1 MKNITVKQAEHLKK
15 LEVLNNQ
22 DNVYKLNA
30 SRNNSS
36 IASEIKQNEEMN
48 VNLKKIDKTLK
59 DTLGDKGKLNSNVI
73 KLADWIKKNTAKA
86 LPETGKAKTPKSAL
100 TADQAKSITGEAMG
114 RRTYRGVGE
123 RVEGVKDQ
131 LKDFFSVRGFLDK
144 TGIVKR
150 GTGGIFSDALDR
162 REEKQKYI
170 KARMETK
177 GTTFG
182 DEKTFARQ
190 FDEQQD
196 TQRKMRKNE
205 SVIKGYEELGFKD
218 TQIKRSDAFKERG
231 VLAEQLIKSDTRVRP
246 SKETEK
252 EGPLVKSNTKKLAAE
267 ADLSENELENSRLM
281 NEQTELLR
289 SIEENTRDKSLA
301 ATKKRAEEGSGGGFL
316 GGIMGMLG
324 KSLMTAFKALFNPA
338 VLLKFLTKF
347 LAPAMLI
354 GGIINGIMDG
364 WNAFI
369 EGGSFS
375 DVIIAGLGGVLEFLS
390 FGLFDA
396 DTIKNIVG
404 AVSGFV
410 DEYVIEPIKNFI
422 GFLGE
427 SFDKYI
433 KEPILG
439 AFEYIGNLFTE
450 YIINPVKEFFAPVAD
465 FFKKIKEQVFGFLED
480 FGIPEI
486 GFTIPVINK
495 KVSIGPFYPFRP
507 EQGTNRVASNKEM
520 SSSSSAGGEKDSF
533 NQNIVTSG
541 KTAYK
546 NKDGSIR
553 YGEDKTNVLSVG
565 EKTVNGKSTFT
576 DNFAQFD
583 PKTGK
588 SFLTGDAAGADG
600 EREISKRAFGKIK
613 ANAKEG
619 GSADKVAEIVKED
632 DAYQKLGFL
641 DKRKVDFGLAKA
653 TELAAVE
660 PSKAGGAV
668 YNKSADNAGAAQKP
682 AGGSVNTVVAPTTN
696 VNNNTTQVTKMPT
709 RNTDPSLTNYVNSR
723 YAY

>member
-22 DNVYKLNA
+22 DNVYKLFPSNA
-30 SRNNSS
+30 NGNNN
-36 IASEIKQNEEMN
+36 INEAEQNKEMN
-48 VNLKKIDKTLK
+48 DNLKKVDKTLK
-59 DTLGDKGKLNSNVI
+59 DTLGDKGKLNSNIV
-73 KLADWIKKNTAKA
+73 KLAEWMKKNT
-86 LPETGKAKTPKSAL
+86 
-100 TADQAKSITGEAMG
+100 DQAKSITDQAMG
-114 RRTYRGVGE
+114 RKTYRGIGE
-123 RVEGVKDQ
+123 RVEGVKDKV
-131 LKDFFSVRGFLDK
+131 KDFFSVRGFLDK
-144 TGIVKR
+144 TGVVKR
-150 GTGGIFSDALDR
+150 GTGGVFSDMLDR
-162 REEKQKYI
+162 REEKQKYV

-177 GTTFG
+177 GNTFG
-182 DEKTFARQ
+182 NEETFARQ
-190 FDEQQD
+190 FDEQQS

-231 VLAEQLIKSDTRVRP
+231 VLAAQLAASDTRVRP

-252 EGPLVKSNTKKLAAE
+252 EGTLVKSNTKKLGIE
-267 ADLSENELENSRLM
+267 ADTSEKEIENNRMVS
-281 NEQTELLR
+281 EQTELLR
-289 SIEENTRDKSLA
+289 SIEENTRGGKEKVA
-301 ATKKRAEEGSGGGFL
+301 KPKEEGSGGGFL

-354 GGIINGIMDG
+354 GGIVNGIMDG

-375 DVIIAGLGGVLEFLS
+375 DVLIAGLGGVLEFLS

-396 DTIKNIVG
+396 NTIKKIVG

-410 DEYVIEPIKNFI
+410 DEYVIEPIKKFI

-450 YIINPVKEFFAPVAD
+450 YIINPVKEFFAPIAD
-465 FFKKIKEQVFGFLED
+465 FFAKIKEQVFGFLED

-507 EQGTNRVASNKEM
+507 EQGTNRVASNSEL
-520 SSSSSAGGEKDSF
+520 SQSSSSAGGEKSNF

-541 KTAYK
+541 KTGYQ
-546 NKDGSIR
+546 NKDGSVR
-553 YGEDKTNVLSVG
+553 YGKDETNVLTQG
-565 EKTVNGKSTFT
+565 EKVVNGKATYT
-576 DNFAQFD
+576 QNMATFD
-583 PKTGK
+583 PTTGK
-588 SFLTGDAAGADG
+588 SSISGDAG
-600 EREISKRAFGKIK
+600 EREISKRAFNKIK
-613 ANAKEG
+613 SNAKEG
-619 GSADKVAEIVKED
+619 GDNDKVAEILKED

-682 AGGSVNTVVAPTTN
+682 SGGSVNTVVAPTTN
-696 VNNNTTQVTKMPT
+696 VNNNTTQITKMPT
-709 RNTDPSLTNYVNSR
+709 RNTDPSLTNYINSR

>member
-30 SRNNSS
+30 NRNNSS
-36 IASEIKQNEEMN
+36 SASEIKQNEEMN
-48 VNLKKIDKTLK
+48 DNLKKIDKTLK

-100 TADQAKSITGEAMG
+100 TEDQAKSITGEAMG

-131 LKDFFSVRGFLDK
+131 VKDFFSVRGFLDK

-231 VLAEQLIKSDTRVRP
+231 VLAEQIIKSDTRVRP

-252 EGPLVKSNTKKLAAE
+252 EGTLVKSNTKKLGIE
-267 ADLSENELENSRLM
+267 ADTSEKEIENNRMVS
-281 NEQTELLR
+281 EQTELLR
-289 SIEENTRDKSLA
+289 SIEENTRGGKEKGA
-301 ATKKRAEEGSGGGFL
+301 KPKEESSGGGFL
-316 GGIMGMLG
+316 GGIMSMLG
-324 KSLMTAFKALFNPA
+324 KSLLTAFKALFNPA

-396 DTIKNIVG
+396 NTIKNIVG

-410 DEYVIEPIKNFI
+410 DEYVIEPIKKFI

-427 SFDKYI
+427 SFDTYI
-433 KEPILG
+433 KQPILG
-439 AFEYIGNLFTE
+439 AFEYIGTLFTE
-450 YIINPVKEFFAPVAD
+450 YIINPIKEFFAPVAD
-465 FFKKIKEQVFGFLED
+465 FFKKIKDQVFGFLED

-507 EQGTNRVASNKEM
+507 EQGTEKVSSSREM
-520 SSSSSAGGEKDSF
+520 TGKSSSAGGDGTNFKE
-533 NQNIVTSG
+533 NVGITG
-541 KTAYK
+541 K
-546 NKDGSIR
+546 
-553 YGEDKTNVLSVG
+553 DKTEVMNS
-565 EKTVNGKSTFT
+565 EAKESIDKNGKVSAKYSTT
-576 DNFAQFD
+576 MATFD
-583 PKTGK
+583 TKTGK
-588 SFLTGDAAGADG
+588 ASYTNEDDPNNLKYDAPLTKGG
-600 EREISKRAFGKIK
+600 FNKIK
-613 ANAKEG
+613 KASAEG
-619 GSADKVAEIVKED
+619 AGSDQIKDIIKED
-632 DAYQKLGFL
+632 EAYQKLGFL

>member
-1 MKNITVKQAEHLKK
+1 MNNILAKQSEHLKELEK
-15 LEVLNNQ
+15 LSRQ
-22 DNVYKLNA
+22 DRIVQLA
-30 SRNNSS
+30 STS
-36 IASEIKQNEEMN
+36 IQRKTDIDEDKHSQETND
-48 VNLKKIDKTLK
+48 NLKDINKTLK
-59 DTLGDKGKLNSNVI
+59 ENLGDKGKLTSNVI
-73 KLADWIKKNTAKA
+73 KLADYIKKNIAPLKVQ
-86 LPETGKAKTPKSAL
+86 EKTKPKQL
-100 TADQAKSITGEAMG
+100 GLNADQIKSITEQAMG
-114 RRTYRGVGE
+114 RKVYRGVGE

-131 LKDFFSVRGFLDK
+131 VKDFFSARGFLDK

-150 GTGGIFSDALDR
+150 GTGGIFSDMLDR

-170 KARMETK
+170 KSRKETQ
-177 GTTFG
+177 GNTFG
-182 DEKTFARQ
+182 SEETYARQ
-190 FDEQQD
+190 FDEQQN
-196 TQRKMRKNE
+196 TQRKIRKNE
-205 SVIKGYEELGFKD
+205 SVIKGYQELGFKD
-218 TQIKRSDAFKERG
+218 TQIKRSDAFKEQG
-231 VLAEQLIKSDTRVRP
+231 VLAEELAASDTRVRP
-246 SKETEK
+246 AKEAAAK
-252 EGPLVKSNTKKLAAE
+252 EGVAVKSNTKKLGIE
-267 ADLSENELENSRLM
+267 ADTSEKEIENARM
-281 NEQTELLR
+281 MTEQTELLR

-301 ATKKRAEEGSGGGFL
+301 ATEKRAQEGSGGGFL

-354 GGIINGIMDG
+354 GGIVNGIMDG

-396 DTIKNIVG
+396 NTIKKIVG
-404 AVSGFV
+404 AVSGFI
-410 DEYVIEPIKNFI
+410 DEYVIEPIKKFI

-450 YIINPVKEFFAPVAD
+450 YIINPVKEFFAPIAD
-465 FFKKIKEQVFGFLED
+465 FFAKIKEQVFGFLED

-507 EQGTNRVASNKEM
+507 EQGTNRVASN
-520 SSSSSAGGEKDSF
+520 SDLSQSSSAGGEKSDF
-533 NQNIVTSG
+533 KQNIVTSG
-541 KTAYK
+541 KTAYS
-546 NKDGSIR
+546 NKDGSVR
-553 YGEDKTNVLSVG
+553 YGKDETNVLSTG
-565 EKTVNGKSTFT
+565 EKVVDGKATYTSNMAT
-576 DNFAQFD
+576 FD

-588 SFLTGDAAGADG
+588 STISGDAG
-600 EREISKRAFGKIK
+600 ERDISKRAFNKIK
-613 ANAKEG
+613 SNAKEG
-619 GSADKVAEIVKED
+619 GDNDKVAEILKED

-641 DKRKVDFGLAKA
+641 DKRKVDLGLAKA
-653 TELAAVE
+653 TDLATVE

-668 YNKSADNAGAAQKP
+668 YTKSADNAGAAQKP
-682 AGGSVNTVVAPTTN
+682 SSGSVNTVVAPTTN
-696 VNNNTTQVTKMPT
+696 VNNNTTQITKMPT

>member
-1 MKNITVKQAEHLKK
+1 MNNITLKQTEHLKHLDK
-15 LEVLNNQ
+15 
-22 DNVYKLNA
+22 
-30 SRNNSS
+30 NSVETNDS
-36 IASEIKQNEEMN
+36 
-48 VNLKKIDKTLK
+48 LKKIDNTLK
-59 DTLGDKGKLNSNVI
+59 DSLGDGGKLTNNVI
-73 KLADWIKKNTAKA
+73 KLADWIKKNAPA
-86 LPETGKAKTPKSAL
+86 SQLMGAPKVKQSAL
-100 TADQAKSITGEAMG
+100 DEDQTKSITGEAMG
-114 RRTYRGVGE
+114 RKTYRGVGE

-150 GTGGIFSDALDR
+150 GTGGIFSDTLDR

-170 KARMETK
+170 KSRMETK
-177 GTTFG
+177 GNTFG
-182 DEKTFARQ
+182 NEKTFARQ

-231 VLAEQLIKSDTRVRP
+231 VLAEQLAASDTRVRP
-246 SKETEK
+246 GKETGSTSKTSNK
-252 EGPLVKSNTKKLAAE
+252 EGPLITSNTKKLGIE
-267 ADLSENELENSRLM
+267 ADTSEKEIENARMM
-281 NEQTELLR
+281 NEQTELLQ
-289 SIEENTRDKSLA
+289 SIEENTRGGKSA
-301 ATKKRAEEGSGGGFL
+301 AKPKEKEAGGGGLLDGIL
-316 GGIMGMLG
+316 GFLG
-324 KSLMTAFKALFNPA
+324 KSLMSAIKVLFNPA

-410 DEYVIEPIKNFI
+410 DEYVIEPIKKFI
-422 GFLGE
+422 GFLGD

-450 YIINPVKEFFAPVAD
+450 YIINPIKEFFAPVAD

-507 EQGTNRVASNKEM
+507 EEGTVRVGTNKALDQ
-520 SSSSSAGGEKDSF
+520 SSSSSSETSDFGK
-533 NQNIVTSG
+533 NIVTSG
-541 KTAYK
+541 AGGVNENMMRKLGNSEEEIAAAK
-546 NKDGSIR
+546 ERAKDR
-553 YGEDKTNVLSVG
+553 TNVLSMG
-565 EKTVNGKSTFT
+565 EKIVDGKATFT
-576 DNFAQFD
+576 QNFAQFD

-588 SFLTGDAAGADG
+588 ATLSDGADN
-600 EREISKRAFGKIK
+600 EREISKRAFSKIK
-613 ANAKEG
+613 SNAQTG
-619 GSADKVAEIVKED
+619 GNADAVADIIKED

-653 TELAAVE
+653 TDLATVE

-682 AGGSVNTVVAPTTN
+682 TGGSVNTVVSPTTN
-696 VNNNTTQVTKMPT
+696 VNNNTTQITKLPT
-709 RNTDPSLTNYVNSR
+709 RNQDPSLTNYINSR